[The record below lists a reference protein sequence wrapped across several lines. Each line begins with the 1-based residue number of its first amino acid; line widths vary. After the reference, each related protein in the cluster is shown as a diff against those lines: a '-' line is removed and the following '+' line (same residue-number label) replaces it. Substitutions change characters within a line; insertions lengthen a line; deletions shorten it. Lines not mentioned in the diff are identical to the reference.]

1 MKNKIV
7 KDTLALTVI
16 TLVSGLLLGLVND
29 ITAGPIASQQ
39 AKEKE
44 EAYKAVFADAASFET
59 VTSGEDTDL
68 ESYLDENGFKAQN
81 IDEVMLAKD
90 DQGNELGYAFTVTTA
105 EGYGGDIQF
114 AMGVQDDG
122 TLNGISILSIS
133 ETAGLGMRATTDDF
147 KNQFKDKNVEKFTYT
162 KTGAT
167 SDDEIDA
174 LSGATITTNAMT
186 NGVNAGLAAYF
197 IYLPYGKA
205 IRLLLSYRKHWDS
218 LEPICFLCFFHLL
231 PFQPRSKL
239 RYCFFP

>member
-29 ITAGPIASQQ
+29 ITADPIASQQ

-90 DQGNELGYAFTVTTA
+90 DQGNELGYAFTVTTS

-186 NGVNAGLAAYF
+186 NGVNAGLATF
-197 IYLPYGKA
+197 
-205 IRLLLSYRKHWDS
+205 
-218 LEPICFLCFFHLL
+218 
-231 PFQPRSKL
+231 
-239 RYCFFP
+239 RYEKGGSQK

>member
-90 DQGNELGYAFTVTTA
+90 DQGNELGYAFTVTTS

-186 NGVNAGLAAYF
+186 NGAF
-197 IYLPYGKA
+197 
-205 IRLLLSYRKHWDS
+205 
-218 LEPICFLCFFHLL
+218 
-231 PFQPRSKL
+231 
-239 RYCFFP
+239 RYEKGGSQK

>member
-16 TLVSGLLLGLVND
+16 TLISGLLLGVVND

-44 EAYKAVFADAASFET
+44 EAYKAVFAEAASFEV
-59 VTSGEDTDL
+59 VTSGEDADL
-68 ESYLDENGFKAQN
+68 ESYLDENGYKAQS

-90 DQGNELGYAFTVTTA
+90 DAGNELGYAFSVTTS

-114 AMGVQDDG
+114 AMGIQDDG
-122 TLNGISILSIS
+122 TLNGISILSIG
-133 ETAGLGMRATTDDF
+133 ETAGLGMRANTDAF
-147 KNQFKDKNVEKFTYT
+147 KDQFKDKNVDKFEYT

-167 SDDEIDA
+167 ADDQIDA

-186 NGVNAGLAAYF
+186 NGVNAGLCA
-197 IYLPYGKA
+197 
-205 IRLLLSYRKHWDS
+205 
-218 LEPICFLCFFHLL
+218 
-231 PFQPRSKL
+231 FQYEKGGNQ
-239 RYCFFP
+239 

>member
-16 TLVSGLLLGLVND
+16 TLISGLLLGVVND

-44 EAYKAVFADAASFET
+44 EAYKAVFADAASFEAII
-59 VTSGEDTDL
+59 SGEDADL

-81 IDEVMLAKD
+81 IDEVMVAKD
-90 DQGNELGYAFTVTTA
+90 DAGNELGYAFTVTTS
-105 EGYGGDIQF
+105 EGYGGDIRF
-114 AMGVQDDG
+114 AMGVQEDG
-122 TLNGISILSIS
+122 TLNGISILYIS
-133 ETAGLGMRATTDDF
+133 ETAGLGMRANTEDF

-162 KTGAT
+162 KTGAA

-186 NGVNAGLAAYF
+186 NGVNAGLAAF
-197 IYLPYGKA
+197 
-205 IRLLLSYRKHWDS
+205 
-218 LEPICFLCFFHLL
+218 
-231 PFQPRSKL
+231 
-239 RYCFFP
+239 RYEKGGSQK